1 MTKKKGG
8 RNAYLFS
15 DIPNISAI
23 SDISD
28 FKDTN
33 IKEKT
38 ISETQQNIIITDKGY
53 FKHKNDATFVEP
65 TLKKNIINYKI
76 TISKD
81 EDDIQYYRTIID
93 DINNTK
99 NNYKNKNKIIY
110 YDYENNKIIVENIK
124 KQQDKSMDER
134 NLIKPKRNNDDFTF
148 YTKLLPENADD
159 LKLQNDVLT
168 LEELVKY
175 YPNIKNDQLNKLFKG
190 GDSLLDSGIN
200 DQVKSEYNLYCN
212 YIQSKSDTFI
222 RRSLDIRTTCN
233 EFIKN
238 IIQHGNIVIDNP
250 PGGRIELPNLTSF
263 IKSNYTEHNNNIKID
278 IGYKYKFNSIDDI
291 QYNLR
296 EGSSVSSIMEPYD
309 YERDG
314 LASYNLEYKYY
325 DYNKNIVESFQK
337 KFIENNQNIQN
348 LIISHMNYINFNL
361 DARAKYVI
369 NDYTNPQGYSF
380 YAKYYKSG
388 LNNWFQIY
396 KGLAPSVRIP
406 SSGQTIEPEYINHRF
421 MFGDAFYHQIKQYMD
436 ECLIPYIEAT
446 ILAGNRDIIDQNL
459 LTFYDDYRGRRFSFN
474 DRRNTMN
481 EQSHFH
487 NILSQEDWNY
497 IFYMY
502 ECELNQ
508 IILNAPKTTAPI
520 EVYRGTDRHVF
531 VNQYATNNPNIS
543 LNFYLTARPTSFT
556 IDYTIAKSFYLSNSG
571 AIDGYN
577 VKSTACLYR
586 TNILPGCSLLF
597 IEQLT
602 TCTGEYEFI
611 VASNTCIID
620 PEGFDE
626 RTNASSSLLPSSHEY
641 SISSNQN
648 LKYNN
653 IKNSTGIYGTS
664 DDSVKSR
671 DILIIGSLPPPP
683 ARPMPFRHE
692 VLS

>member
-1 MTKKKGG
+1 
-8 RNAYLFS
+8 
-15 DIPNISAI
+15 
-23 SDISD
+23 
-28 FKDTN
+28 
-33 IKEKT
+33 
-38 ISETQQNIIITDKGY
+38 
-53 FKHKNDATFVEP
+53 
-65 TLKKNIINYKI
+65 
-76 TISKD
+76 
-81 EDDIQYYRTIID
+81 
-93 DINNTK
+93 
-99 NNYKNKNKIIY
+99 
-110 YDYENNKIIVENIK
+110 
-124 KQQDKSMDER
+124 MDET

-190 GDSLLDSGIN
+190 GDSLLDSRIN
-200 DQVKSEYNLYCN
+200 DQVKSQYDLYCD

-222 RRSLDIRTTCN
+222 RRRDDIRTTCN

-278 IGYKYKFNSIDDI
+278 IGYKYIFNSIDNI
-291 QYNLR
+291 QYNYR
-296 EGSSVSSIMEPYD
+296 VGSSVSSIMEPYD
-309 YERDG
+309 YEQDG

-348 LIISHMNYINFNL
+348 LIISHMNYIKFNL

-396 KGLAPSVRIP
+396 KGLAPSVIIP
-406 SSGQTIEPEYINHRF
+406 SSGQTIEPEYSNHRF

-459 LTFYDDYRGRRFSFN
+459 LTFYDDYRGGRFSFN
-474 DRRNTMN
+474 NRRNTMN

-531 VNQYATNNPNIS
+531 VNQYATDNPNIS

-626 RTNASSSLLPSSHEY
+626 RTNASSSQLPSSDEY

-692 VLS
+692 VLI